1 VRQKAVD
8 KAQEDVKRRMNVG
21 ESWEGEIRDEW
32 ECPRVDADKVR
43 LVPKIL
49 RRRRVWANRLD
60 LVVYPEGTVASTVES
75 SSCTQT
81 TTPVTQGPEPRPSS
95 VALVLWALERVS
107 WALATTH

>member
-1 VRQKAVD
+1 
-8 KAQEDVKRRMNVG
+8 MNVG

-60 LVVYPEGTVASTVES
+60 PVVYPEGTVASTVES